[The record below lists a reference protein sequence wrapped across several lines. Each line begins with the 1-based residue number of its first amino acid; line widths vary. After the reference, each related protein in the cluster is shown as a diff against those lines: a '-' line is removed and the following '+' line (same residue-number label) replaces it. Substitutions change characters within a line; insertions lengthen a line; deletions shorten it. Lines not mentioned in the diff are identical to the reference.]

1 MSDRRIFI
9 PVSLFLGS
17 RLVVLLGLL
26 FSAFLAPNPGLPGV
40 HAFNADIL
48 LHWDAGWYRGIAE
61 SGYAW
66 INDPSAQQNVIF
78 FPLYPLLSGIVHKVT
93 GVSVAV
99 SMVFISNAA
108 FLLSLIWLYRY
119 LYEEYTEDTALWSVV
134 FIAFFPTSIF
144 FSAGYP
150 ESLSLL
156 FSIATF
162 HYLSKDKPLAAGAM
176 AGIAVS
182 TRLPLI
188 ILSVPIFIHLLG
200 RRPYTTGRILYACAC
215 LLLSAG
221 GVIAYAGYLYYKF
234 NDPLVFVKGYEAWK
248 AVNPGERSLLK
259 ILAFLP
265 VVQDIKSQ
273 FVHLSA
279 RTFDSIFFIFFFA
292 SSIWGVVRYRKPIFV
307 YAFALILFSYVSH
320 AQFSLISMGRYML
333 LAFPVFILMTR
344 IFRDA
349 VSRPIVAA
357 LSSATLFMHAAFF
370 AKWYWAG

>member
-1 MSDRRIFI
+1 M
-9 PVSLFLGS
+9 
-17 RLVVLLGLL
+17 GLL
-26 FSAFLAPNPGLPGV
+26 FSAFLVPNPGLPDV
-40 HAFNADIL
+40 RAINADIL
-48 LHWDAGWYRGIAE
+48 MHWDAGWYRGIAE

-66 INDPSAQQNVIF
+66 INDPNAQQNVIF
-78 FPLYPLLSGIVHKVT
+78 FPLYPLLSGILHKIT
-93 GVSVAV
+93 GASVAV

-119 LYEEYTEDTALWSVV
+119 LYEEYTGDIALWSVV
-134 FIAFFPTSIF
+134 FIAFFPTSVF

-162 HYLSKDKPLAAGAM
+162 HYLSKDKPLVAGAM

-188 ILSVPIFIHLLG
+188 ILSVPIFLHLI
-200 RRPYTTGRILYACAC
+200 RKRPYTARRISYSCAC

-221 GVIAYAGYLYYKF
+221 GVIAYAAYLYFKF
-234 NDPLVFVKGYEAWK
+234 NDPFVFVKGYEAWK
-248 AVNPGERSLLK
+248 AFNQGEGSLLK
-259 ILAFLP
+259 ILAFIP
-265 VVQDIKSQ
+265 VVQDIKFH
-273 FVHLSA
+273 FVALSA
-279 RTFDSIFFIFFFA
+279 RTFDSIFFIFFLA
-292 SSIWGVVRYRKPIFV
+292 GSIWGVFQYRKPIFV
-307 YAFALILFSYVSH
+307 YALALILFSYVSH

-333 LAFPVFILMTR
+333 LAFPVFIVMTR

-349 VSRPIVAA
+349 VSRSVVVA
-357 LSSATLFMHAAFF
+357 LSSAMLFMHAALY